1 MGESAL
7 HIASRMGMAVLVTR
21 LLEAGCNPAL
31 QTPPPSTQAGL
42 HISPKKNGPSS
53 IHHDDSNPFGDDED
67 DAPSQNNKLDQ
78 IGNDLVIG
86 LQSPLH
92 LAVLG
97 GHDDVV
103 HAFVQHAE

>member
-7 HIASRMGMAVLVTR
+7 HIASRTGMADLVTR

-31 QTPPPSTQAGL
+31 QTPPPSAQTGL
-42 HISPKKNGPSS
+42 NVSPKKNGPNS
-53 IHHDDSNPFGDDED
+53 HHNDDSNPFGDDED
-67 DAPSQNNKLDQ
+67 DVIPQDHKLDQ
-78 IGNDLVIG
+78 MGNGLVIG

-103 HAFVQHAE
+103 QAFVQHAE